1 MNQTIKLLI
10 YIVLTIVGISL
21 INTFVGGLLG
31 EILMCLIAS
40 AIIFMGKGDMLMA
53 GYNTASKEEKEK
65 IDVKRLRIVMGS
77 FFLLAAGV
85 LALRNVIGLGWFMVL
100 LMVLIIAV
108 LIVANTWPEKNSS
121 FVHKEVDSSRSL
133 SNKNDMKRQIK
144 RQKIRQ
150 VCRW

>member
-21 INTFVGGLLG
+21 INTFVGSLLG

-100 LMVLIIAV
+100 LVVLIKAV
-108 LIVANTWPEKNSS
+108 LIVANTWPEK
-121 FVHKEVDSSRSL
+121 K
-133 SNKNDMKRQIK
+133 
-144 RQKIRQ
+144 
-150 VCRW
+150 